1 VAVAVM
7 EVGVVR
13 VLVPQ
18 RLVAVHVAV
27 RFRHRASMLML
38 VMRVMHVAVI
48 VFDFIVNMFMLMAF
62 RQVKPEPE
70 CHQAA
75 GCDQPWGY
83 RIAQHDD

>member
-1 VAVAVM
+1 M
-7 EVGVVR
+7 R
-13 VLVPQ
+13 MLMPQ
-18 RLVAVHVAV
+18 RLVAVHVAMW
-27 RFRHRASMLML
+27 FRNGTLML
-38 VMRVMHVAVI
+38 VLVMSVMHVAVI

-62 RQVKPEPE
+62 RKVKPEPD